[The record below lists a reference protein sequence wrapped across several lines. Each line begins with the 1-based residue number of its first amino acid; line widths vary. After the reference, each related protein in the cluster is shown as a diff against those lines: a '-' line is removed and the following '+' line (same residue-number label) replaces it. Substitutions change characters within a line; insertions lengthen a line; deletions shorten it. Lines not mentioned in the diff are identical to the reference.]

1 MLEYLELIHKHIGT
15 LMYGASITVMIAVT
29 AILLGMALGLAL
41 CFGLLSRNRWIRRPC
56 LAYQSLWRGTPILVQ
71 LLIVFYALPVIG
83 LDVPAIVAATAALT
97 MNTSAFQ
104 AEIYRG
110 GMLTLGHGQFE
121 AARILGIG
129 VWPAR
134 IRILI
139 PQMFRLVLPSLI
151 NETISILKN
160 TSLVSIIAV
169 TELMR
174 VSQQIVSTNY
184 RALEIYTATA
194 VIYILMNSVLSMA
207 GRYAERRFAATT

>member
-1 MLEYLELIHKHIGT
+1 MLEYFELIYQHIDT
-15 LMYGASITVMIAVT
+15 LMYGASITLVVAAT
-29 AILLGMALGLAL
+29 AIVLGMGIGLGL
-41 CFGLLSRNRWIRRPC
+41 CFGLLSRHRWLRRAC

-83 LDVPAIVAATAALT
+83 LDVPAIIAAIAALT

-110 GMLTLGHGQFE
+110 GMLTLSPGQFE

-174 VSQQIVSTNY
+174 VSQQIVATNY
-184 RALEIYTATA
+184 RALEIYTAAA
-194 VIYILMNSVLSMA
+194 VIYIVMNTLLSLA
-207 GRYAERRFAATT
+207 GRHAERRFSGGG

>member
-1 MLEYLELIHKHIGT
+1 MLEYFELIYDHIDT
-15 LMYGASITVMIAVT
+15 LMYGASITLFIAAT
-29 AILLGMALGLAL
+29 TIALGMGIGLGL
-41 CFGLLSRNRWIRRPC
+41 CFGLLSGRRWLRGLC

-83 LDVPAIVAATAALT
+83 LDVPAIVAAIAALT

-110 GMLTLGHGQFE
+110 GMLTLSAGQFE

-129 VWPAR
+129 VWSAR

-139 PQMFRLVLPSLI
+139 PQMFRLVLPSLV

-174 VSQQIVSTNY
+174 VSQQIVATNY
-184 RALEIYTATA
+184 RALEIYIAAA
-194 VIYILMNSVLSMA
+194 VIYILMNTLLSLA
-207 GRYAERRFAATT
+207 GRHAERRFRRGA